1 MASCAMTQS
10 KRKVQAS
17 RRLLTSRLLVVLAA
31 AIVVF
36 WFLSHTDFMPTG
48 LISVGI
54 VCPVQ
59 GRLSCITNFVDGHVR
74 KGDIVFLTMVN
85 NDSAPFLEN
94 FACHLNQ
101 IETDARFFVITESD
115 SVFKIARNNN
125 MFPVKL
131 ETDQGDISSKSLQFG
146 SSGYKQYIFTRTEIV
161 GELLKSN
168 HVVVVTDVD
177 AVWLRDPIPHISIH
191 DADLVGQVDNGRLCG
206 GFLLLNGTR
215 EKVVNLWNDVETEYW
230 HQLSNPSTDI
240 GVTEQ
245 GILEDYLQD
254 IKYKDLDI
262 VKLPQRSF
270 PNGKSY
276 FEKEWEFEPPVVVHN
291 NYIIGKAA
299 KVKRFISRNL
309 WKSCSSKQAA

>member
-1 MASCAMTQS
+1 MIMAQS
-10 KRKVQAS
+10 KRKLQAG
-17 RRLLTSRLLVVLAA
+17 RLLNSRIPVVLAA
-31 AIVVF
+31 AIVAF
-36 WFLSHTDFMPTG
+36 WIVSHTELMPND

-59 GRLSCITNFVDGHVR
+59 GRLSCIADFVDGHVR
-74 KGDIVFLTMVN
+74 EGDVVFLTMVN
-85 NDSAPFLEN
+85 NDSVPFLEN

-101 IETDARFFVITESD
+101 IETDARLFVITESD
-115 SVFKIARNNN
+115 TVFKIAQNNN

-177 AVWLRDPIPHISIH
+177 AVWLRDPIPHISRH
-191 DADLVGQVDNGRLCG
+191 NADLVGQVDNGRLCG

-215 EKVVNLWNDVETEYW
+215 EEVVKLWNDVEIEYW

-245 GILEDYLQD
+245 GILEDHLRG
-254 IKYKDLDI
+254 KYKDLDV

-299 KVKRFISRNL
+299 KMKRFISRNL
-309 WKSCSSKQAA
+309 WKTCSSSKKAI

>member
-1 MASCAMTQS
+1 MAQS
-10 KRKVQAS
+10 KRKLQAS
-17 RRLLTSRLLVVLAA
+17 RRLLSSRIPVVLAT

-36 WFLSHTDFMPTG
+36 WILSHTDFIPTDFV
-48 LISVGI
+48 SVGI
-54 VCPVQ
+54 VCPVE

-74 KGDIVFLTMVN
+74 KGDVVFLTMVN
-85 NDSAPFLEN
+85 NDSVPFLEN
-94 FACHLNQ
+94 FACHLHEV
-101 IETDARFFVITESD
+101 ETDARLFVITESD
-115 SVFKIARNNN
+115 TVFNIAQNNN

-146 SSGYKQYIFTRTEIV
+146 SSGYKRYIFTRTEIV
-161 GELLKSN
+161 GELLKSH

-177 AVWLRDPIPHISIH
+177 AVWLRDPIPHISVH

-215 EKVVNLWNDVETEYW
+215 EEVVKLWNDVEIEYW

-245 GILEDYLQD
+245 GILEDYLQG
-254 IKYKDLDI
+254 KYKHLNV

-276 FEKEWEFEPPVVVHN
+276 FEQEWEFEPPVVVHN

-299 KVKRFISRNL
+299 KIKRFISRNL
-309 WKSCSSKQAA
+309 WKTCRKKSL